1 MIVSFIRHGSTL
13 WNEQG
18 RMQGRRDIPLSDRG
32 RAQVRA
38 WNLPA
43 ELVAADHRSVRW
55 ITSPLRRAV
64 ETAELLCGAV
74 PPAVDALAEMDW
86 GGWEGYSID
95 EIRARFGAEFAHN
108 QTLGLD
114 FRPPGGESP
123 RDVLK
128 RVRSWLAR
136 AADDDR
142 PVVAVT
148 HLGVVRAVLSAAIG
162 WDMTTKPPI
171 RLHNDTLHQFA
182 VGRDGTVALVECN
195 VPLVVDS
202 GVEPR

>member
-32 RAQVRA
+32 RAQVRT
-38 WNLPA
+38 WNLPP
-43 ELVAADHRSVRW
+43 ELVAVDHRSVRW
-55 ITSPLRRAV
+55 VTSPLRRAV
-64 ETAELLCGAV
+64 ETAELLCGTV
-74 PPAVDALAEMDW
+74 PPTEDALAEMDW

-95 EIRARFGAEFAHN
+95 EIRARFGTEFAHN

-123 RDVLK
+123 REVLR
-128 RVRSWLAR
+128 RVREWLAR
-136 AADDDR
+136 AAGLEA
-142 PVVAVT
+142 PMVAVT
-148 HLGVVRAVLSAAIG
+148 HLGVVRAVLSAATG

-171 RLHNDTLHQFA
+171 RLQGDTLHQFA
-182 VGRDGTVALVECN
+182 VDRDGTVTLVECN
-195 VPLVVDS
+195 VPLVADPGAES
-202 GVEPR
+202 A